1 MLTHKKGR
9 GLTVSMFSYES
20 GLGIAFMLWSASIV
34 ITLVWINS
42 RFEKNLNK
50 IGQRLSWLTLNPKAM
65 DAEEM
70 KRSTF
75 RKLFKFLFI
84 VGIGLPAI
92 LLSWLYVAWFVG
104 TVVYKH
110 TKDAGAPQAVREL
123 RWKMKNT
130 DMSFDQ
136 IVCEMMKVSE
146 EDPATFEKVRYDLVQ
161 EMTDRGFASPNSV

>member
-1 MLTHKKGR
+1 
-9 GLTVSMFSYES
+9 MFSYES
-20 GLGIAFMLWSASIV
+20 GLGIAFMLWLAGIV

-42 RFEKNLNK
+42 RFEQNLNK
-50 IGQRLSWLTLNPKAM
+50 IGQRLGWLTLNPKAM

-75 RKLFKFLFI
+75 RKILKFLFI
-84 VGIGLPAI
+84 VGIGLPGV

-104 TVVYKH
+104 SVVYKR

-136 IVCEMMKVSE
+136 IVREMMKVSE
-146 EDPATFEKVRYDLVQ
+146 EDPATFEKVRNDLVQ
-161 EMTDRGFASPNSV
+161 EMTDRGFASP

>member
-1 MLTHKKGR
+1 M
-9 GLTVSMFSYES
+9 SMFSYES
-20 GLGIAFMLWSASIV
+20 GLGIAFILWLASIV

-42 RFEKNLNK
+42 RFEQNLNK

-70 KRSTF
+70 KRSTL
-75 RKLFKFLFI
+75 RKIFKFLFI
-84 VGIGLPAI
+84 VGIGLPGL

-104 TVVYKH
+104 SVVYKR
-110 TKDAGAPQAVREL
+110 TKDAGAPQAVREF

-136 IVCEMMKVSE
+136 IVREMMKLSD
-146 EDPATFEKVRYDLVQ
+146 EDPTTFEKVRSDLVQ
-161 EMTDRGFASPNSV
+161 EMTDRGFASP

>member
-1 MLTHKKGR
+1 M
-9 GLTVSMFSYES
+9 SMFSYES
-20 GLGIAFMLWSASIV
+20 GLGIAFILWLASIV

-42 RFEKNLNK
+42 RFEQNLNK

-75 RKLFKFLFI
+75 RKIFKFLFI
-84 VGIGLPAI
+84 VGIGLPGL

-104 TVVYKH
+104 SVVYKR
-110 TKDAGAPQAVREL
+110 TKDAGAPQAVREF
-123 RWKMKNT
+123 RWKMKNA

-136 IVCEMMKVSE
+136 IVREMMKVSD
-146 EDPATFEKVRYDLVQ
+146 EDPTSFEKVRSDLVQ
-161 EMTDRGFASPNSV
+161 EMTDRGFPSP